1 MPAATN
7 PRVQDANQALRGV
20 LEADGISERVCNED
34 ASSVKQIE
42 VFLFDL
48 WGFTRLW
55 VLHAR
60 DQVQALASSTRGRP
74 DLPPSRLST
83 PEHTPGLV
91 RETRL
96 RGHVSGKPTTNSRS
110 WLTGCLQSPPTYAVG
125 SLRAAAVEVH
135 PARHAR
141 AVVEWADM
149 GNLISSPG
157 FAGPL
162 GKTLGLP
169 VRL

>member
-1 MPAATN
+1 MPAATY
-7 PRVQDANQALRGV
+7 PRVQDANQLQALRGV

-42 VFLFDL
+42 VFLFNL

-110 WLTGCLQSPPTYAVG
+110 WLTGCLQSPPPTR
-125 SLRAAAVEVH
+125 L
-135 PARHAR
+135 AR
-141 AVVEWADM
+141 
-149 GNLISSPG
+149 S
-157 FAGPL
+157 
-162 GKTLGLP
+162 GLP
-169 VRL
+169 LWRSTPPVTHGRLWNGQTCGI